1 MRNMTPVRPTM
12 DTQEKGTM
20 NMKNKR
26 SKLRPAR
33 GAAVWTVALSVPLL
47 AACDI
52 QAILEVDIPGRVEEG
67 ALDNPKLASTLVTGV
82 VSDVECS
89 WNQFT
94 AGMAHHSDE
103 YIPTSGNLD
112 LIRWGERR
120 IENVDVQFS
129 QGLCG
134 GGTYP
139 TYTPLQ
145 TARFQGED
153 VLARLGGET
162 FSGLDGLADLQAVTR
177 TWGTFPL
184 IALGEAF
191 CEMTIPT
198 VEGEPG
204 PLMTKQEVLTVAENK
219 FSEAISM
226 AQAAGNT
233 AMVNTALVGRARVRI
248 GLENYSGAM
257 ADAAQVP
264 AGFETIVTRDA
275 SESRR
280 WNYYY
285 DRPNA
290 LTGFRQHGSVSDHY
304 RHLTIDAEGRPTQDD
319 GVPDMRVH
327 AVTNGEPGSDF
338 VPENWFHDKYNSRA
352 DPLPLVTYKE
362 ARMYMAEA
370 AARTG
375 DIAMATEL
383 INERRMAAGLP
394 AMTAPASQSEMV
406 ELVIEERR
414 RELFVEGA
422 HRFNDM
428 IRFRGTQF
436 EIPFLGEPG
445 SIHPNGISQKGDVYG
460 TTTCLPLPLVEK
472 NGNPNIP

>member
-1 MRNMTPVRPTM
+1 MNRMTPTTAMKEKRTM
-12 DTQEKGTM
+12 EIQQKQL
-20 NMKNKR
+20 KR
-26 SKLRPAR
+26 LAGRA
-33 GAAVWTVALSVPLL
+33 GALWTLALSLPLL
-47 AACDI
+47 TACDL
-52 QAILEVDIPGRVEEG
+52 QEILEVDIPGRVEEG
-67 ALDNPKLASTLVTGV
+67 ALENPKLASTLVTGV
-82 VSDVECS
+82 VSDAECS

-94 AGMAHHSDE
+94 AGMSHHSDE

-153 VLARLGGET
+153 VLSRLDGEA
-162 FSGLDGLADLQAVTR
+162 FAGVDGLANLRAITR

-204 PLMTKQEVLTVAENK
+204 PLMTKQEVLAVAETK
-219 FSEAISM
+219 FTEAISL
-226 AQAAGNT
+226 AQGAGNT
-233 AMVNTALVGRARVRI
+233 AMANTALVGRARVRI
-248 GLENYSGAM
+248 GLENFPGAM
-257 ADAAQVP
+257 ADASQVP
-264 AGFETIVTRDA
+264 AGFETLVTRDA

-280 WNYYY
+280 WNYYFE
-285 DRPNA
+285 RLNA

-304 RHLTIDAEGRPTQDD
+304 RHLTIDAEGRPSQND
-319 GVPDMRVH
+319 GVPDTRVN
-327 AVTNGEPGSDF
+327 VMTNGEPGSDF
-338 VPENWFHDKYNSRA
+338 VTENWFHDKYNSRG

-375 DIAMATEL
+375 DIAMATEI

-394 AMTAPASQSEMV
+394 TMTAPASQSEML

-428 IRFRGTQF
+428 IRFRGTQY

>member
-1 MRNMTPVRPTM
+1 MNRLTPTTAMKEKRTM
-12 DTQEKGTM
+12 QIQKKQLKQLGG
-20 NMKNKR
+20 R
-26 SKLRPAR
+26 A
-33 GAAVWTVALSVPLL
+33 GALWTLALSLPLL
-47 AACDI
+47 AACDL
-52 QAILEVDIPGRVEEG
+52 QEILEVEIPGRVEEG
-67 ALDNPKLASTLVTGV
+67 ALENPKLAPTLVTGV
-82 VSDVECS
+82 VSDAECS

-153 VLARLGGET
+153 VLSRLDGEA
-162 FSGLDGLADLQAVTR
+162 FAGVDGLADLKAIAR

-204 PLMTKQEVLTVAENK
+204 PLMTKQEVLAVAETK

-226 AQAAGNT
+226 AQGSGNS
-233 AMVNTALVGRARVRI
+233 AMANTALVGRARVRI
-248 GLENYSGAM
+248 GLENFPGAM

-264 AGFETIVTRDA
+264 AGFETLVSRDA

-280 WNYYY
+280 WNYYFE
-285 DRPNA
+285 RLNA

-304 RHLTIDAEGRPTQDD
+304 RHLTIDADGRPSQND
-319 GVPDMRVH
+319 GVPDTRVN
-327 AVTNGEPGSDF
+327 VMTNGEPGSDF
-338 VPENWFHDKYNSRA
+338 VTENWFHDKYNSRA

-375 DIAMATEL
+375 DIAMATE
-383 INERRMAAGLP
+383 IVNERRMAADLP
-394 AMTAPASQSEMV
+394 TMTAPATANEML

>member
-1 MRNMTPVRPTM
+1 MNRMTPTTAMKEKRTM
-12 DTQEKGTM
+12 QIHEKQLKQLSG
-20 NMKNKR
+20 R
-26 SKLRPAR
+26 A
-33 GAAVWTVALSVPLL
+33 GALWTLALSLPLL
-47 AACDI
+47 TACDL
-52 QAILEVDIPGRVEEG
+52 QEILEVDIPGRVEES
-67 ALDNPKLASTLVTGV
+67 ALENPKLASTLVTGV
-82 VSDVECS
+82 VSDAECS

-153 VLARLGGET
+153 VLSRLDAEAFAGV
-162 FSGLDGLADLQAVTR
+162 DGLANLRAVTR

-204 PLMTKQEVLTVAENK
+204 PLMTKQEVLAVAETK
-219 FSEAISM
+219 FSEAISL
-226 AQAAGNT
+226 AQGAGNT
-233 AMVNTALVGRARVRI
+233 AMANTALVGRARVRI
-248 GLENYSGAM
+248 GLENFPGAM

-264 AGFETIVTRDA
+264 AGFETLVTRDA

-280 WNYYY
+280 WNYYFE
-285 DRPNA
+285 RLNA

-304 RHLTIDAEGRPTQDD
+304 RHLTIDAEGRPTQHD
-319 GVPDMRVH
+319 GVPDTRVN
-327 AVTNGEPGSDF
+327 VMTNGEPGSDF
-338 VPENWFHDKYNSRA
+338 VTENWFHDKYSSRA

-375 DIAMATEL
+375 DIAMATEI
-383 INERRMAAGLP
+383 INERRMVADLP
-394 AMTAPASQSEMV
+394 TMTAPASQSEML

-428 IRFRGTQF
+428 IRFRGTQY

>member
-1 MRNMTPVRPTM
+1 MQNMTQMTPTM
-12 DTQEKGTM
+12 AAKEKRTM
-20 NMKNKR
+20 YTEKNR
-26 SKLRPAR
+26 PKLRSAR
-33 GAAVWTVALSVPLL
+33 SGAVWTLALSLPLL
-47 AACDI
+47 AGCDI
-52 QAILEVDIPGRVEEG
+52 QAILEVDIPGRVEES
-67 ALDNPKLASTLVTGV
+67 ALENPKLASTLVTGV
-82 VSDVECS
+82 ISDAECS

-153 VLARLGGET
+153 VLTRLDGEA
-162 FSGLDGLADLQAVTR
+162 FAGVDGLAGLRAVAR
-177 TWGTFPL
+177 TWGSFPL

-204 PLMTKQEVLTVAENK
+204 PLMTKQEVLAVAETK
-219 FSEAISM
+219 FTEAISL
-226 AQAAGNT
+226 AQGSGNT
-233 AMVNTALVGRARVRI
+233 AMAHTALVGRARVRI
-248 GLENYSGAM
+248 GLENFPGAM

-264 AGFETIVTRDA
+264 AGFETLVSRDA

-280 WNYYY
+280 WNYYFE
-285 DRPNA
+285 RLNA
-290 LTGFRQHGSVSDHY
+290 LTGFRQHGSLSDHY
-304 RHLTIDAEGRPTQDD
+304 RHLTIDAEGRPTQND
-319 GVPDMRVH
+319 GVPDTRVN
-327 AVTNGEPGSDF
+327 AMTNGEPGSDF
-338 VPENWFHDKYNSRA
+338 VTENWFHDKYNSRA

-383 INERRMAAGLP
+383 INERRMAADLP
-394 AMTAPASQSEMV
+394 TMTAPATTNEMI

>member
-1 MRNMTPVRPTM
+1 MKRMTPTTAMKEKRTM
-12 DTQEKGTM
+12 QIQQKQL
-20 NMKNKR
+20 KR
-26 SKLRPAR
+26 LSGRA
-33 GAAVWTVALSVPLL
+33 GALWTLALSLPLL
-47 AACDI
+47 TACDL
-52 QAILEVDIPGRVEEG
+52 QEILEVDIPGRVEES
-67 ALDNPKLASTLVTGV
+67 ALENPKLASTLVTGV
-82 VSDVECS
+82 VSDAECS

-153 VLARLGGET
+153 VLSRLDGEA
-162 FSGLDGLADLQAVTR
+162 FAGVDGLANLRAITR

-191 CEMTIPT
+191 CEMTIPS

-204 PLMTKQEVLTVAENK
+204 PLMTKQEVLAVAETK
-219 FSEAISM
+219 FSEAISL
-226 AQAAGNT
+226 AQGAGNT
-233 AMVNTALVGRARVRI
+233 AMANTALVGRARVRI
-248 GLENYSGAM
+248 GLENFPGAM

-264 AGFETIVTRDA
+264 AGFETLVTRDA

-280 WNYYY
+280 WNYYFE
-285 DRPNA
+285 RLNA

-304 RHLTIDAEGRPTQDD
+304 RHLTIDAEGRPSQND
-319 GVPDMRVH
+319 GVPDTRVN
-327 AVTNGEPGSDF
+327 VMTNGEPGSDF
-338 VPENWFHDKYNSRA
+338 VTENWFHDKYNSRA

-375 DIAMATEL
+375 DIAMATEI
-383 INERRMAAGLP
+383 INERRMAANLP
-394 AMTAPASQSEMV
+394 TMTAPASQGEML

-428 IRFRGTQF
+428 IRFRGTQY

>member
-1 MRNMTPVRPTM
+1 MRNMTQMTPTM
-12 DTQEKGTM
+12 ATREKRTM
-20 NMKNKR
+20 DMQQNRLKV
-26 SKLRPAR
+26 
-33 GAAVWTVALSVPLL
+33 GAAGSGVAWTLALSLPLL
-47 AACDI
+47 AACDLE
-52 QAILEVDIPGRVEEG
+52 AILEVDIPGRVEES
-67 ALDNPKLASTLVTGV
+67 ALENPKLASTLVTGV
-82 VSDVECS
+82 ISDVECS

-153 VLARLGGET
+153 VLSRLDGEA
-162 FSGLDGLADLQAVTR
+162 FAGVDGLADLRAVTR

-204 PLMTKQEVLTVAENK
+204 PLMTKQEVLTVAETK
-219 FSEAISM
+219 FTEAIGM
-226 AQAAGNT
+226 AQGSGNT
-233 AMVNTALVGRARVRI
+233 AMANTALVGRARVRI
-248 GLENYSGAM
+248 GLENFPAAM

-264 AGFETIVTRDA
+264 AGFETLVTRDA

-280 WNYYY
+280 WNYYFE
-285 DRPNA
+285 RLNA
-290 LTGFRQHGSVSDHY
+290 LTGFRQHGSVSDHF
-304 RHLTIDAEGRPTQDD
+304 RNLTIDAEGRPTQND
-319 GVPDMRVH
+319 GVPDTRVN
-327 AVTNGEPGSDF
+327 VMTNGEPGSDF
-338 VPENWFHDKYNSRA
+338 VTENWFHDKYNSRA

-394 AMTAPASQSEMV
+394 TMTAPATTNEMID
-406 ELVIEERR
+406 LVIEERR

>member
-1 MRNMTPVRPTM
+1 MHMEKKRLKPWPVR
-12 DTQEKGTM
+12 
-20 NMKNKR
+20 
-26 SKLRPAR
+26 S
-33 GAAVWTVALSVPLL
+33 AAAWAVPLSLPLL

-52 QAILEVDIPGRVEEG
+52 QEILEVEIPGRVEEG

-82 VSDVECS
+82 VSDAECS

-120 IENVDVQFS
+120 IEDVDVQFS

-153 VLARLGGET
+153 VLSRLDGET
-162 FSGLDGLADLQAVTR
+162 FAGVERLAELKAVTR

-191 CEMTIPT
+191 CEMTIPA

-204 PLMTKQEVLTVAENK
+204 PLMTKQEVLAVAEAK
-219 FSEAISM
+219 FTEAIGM
-226 AQAAGNT
+226 AQSSGNT
-233 AMVNTALVGRARVRI
+233 EMANTALVGRARVRV
-248 GLENYSGAM
+248 GLENFPGAM
-257 ADAAQVP
+257 SDAAQVP
-264 AGFETIVTRDA
+264 AGFKTLVTRDA

-280 WNYYY
+280 WNYYFE
-285 DRPNA
+285 RLNA

-304 RHLTIDAEGRPTQDD
+304 RHLTIDAQGRPTQND
-319 GVPDMRVH
+319 GVPDTRVN
-327 AVTNGEPGSDF
+327 VMTTGEPGSDF
-338 VPENWFHDKYNSRA
+338 VTTNWFHDKYNSRA

-383 INERRMAAGLP
+383 INERRTAAGLP
-394 AMTAPASQSEMV
+394 TMTAPASTNEMI

>member
-1 MRNMTPVRPTM
+1 MNRMTPTTAMKEKRTM
-12 DTQEKGTM
+12 QIQQKQL
-20 NMKNKR
+20 KR
-26 SKLRPAR
+26 LSGRA
-33 GAAVWTVALSVPLL
+33 GALWTLALSLPLL
-47 AACDI
+47 TACDL
-52 QAILEVDIPGRVEEG
+52 QEILEVDIPGRVEES
-67 ALDNPKLASTLVTGV
+67 ALENPKLASTLVTGV
-82 VSDVECS
+82 VSDAECS

-153 VLARLGGET
+153 VLSRLDGEA
-162 FSGLDGLADLQAVTR
+162 FAGVDGLANLRAITR

-204 PLMTKQEVLTVAENK
+204 PLMTKQEVLAVAETK
-219 FSEAISM
+219 FSEAISL
-226 AQAAGNT
+226 AQGAGNT
-233 AMVNTALVGRARVRI
+233 AMANTALVGRARVRI
-248 GLENYSGAM
+248 GLENFPGAM

-264 AGFETIVTRDA
+264 AGFETLVTRDA

-280 WNYYY
+280 WNYYFE
-285 DRPNA
+285 RLNA

-304 RHLTIDAEGRPTQDD
+304 RHLTIDAEGRPSQND
-319 GVPDMRVH
+319 GVPDTRVN
-327 AVTNGEPGSDF
+327 VMTNGEPGSDF
-338 VPENWFHDKYNSRA
+338 VTENWFHDKYNSRA

-375 DIAMATEL
+375 DIAMATEI
-383 INERRMAAGLP
+383 INERRMAANLP
-394 AMTAPASQSEMV
+394 TMTAPASQGEML

-428 IRFRGTQF
+428 IRFRGTQY

>member
-1 MRNMTPVRPTM
+1 MKRMTPTTAMKEKRTM
-12 DTQEKGTM
+12 QIQQKQL
-20 NMKNKR
+20 KR
-26 SKLRPAR
+26 LSGRA
-33 GAAVWTVALSVPLL
+33 GALWTLALSLPLL
-47 AACDI
+47 TACDL
-52 QAILEVDIPGRVEEG
+52 QEILEVDIPGRVEES
-67 ALDNPKLASTLVTGV
+67 ALENPKLASTLVTGV
-82 VSDVECS
+82 VSDAECS

-153 VLARLGGET
+153 VLSRLDGEA
-162 FSGLDGLADLQAVTR
+162 FAGVDGLANLRAITR

-204 PLMTKQEVLTVAENK
+204 PLMTKQEVLAVAETK
-219 FSEAISM
+219 FSEAISL
-226 AQAAGNT
+226 AQGAGNT
-233 AMVNTALVGRARVRI
+233 AMANTALVGRARVRI
-248 GLENYSGAM
+248 GLENFPGAM

-264 AGFETIVTRDA
+264 SGFEILVTRDA

-280 WNYYY
+280 WNYYFE
-285 DRPNA
+285 RLNA

-304 RHLTIDAEGRPTQDD
+304 RHLTIDAEGRPSQND
-319 GVPDMRVH
+319 GVPDTRVN
-327 AVTNGEPGSDF
+327 VMTNGEPGSDF
-338 VPENWFHDKYNSRA
+338 VTENWFHDKYNSRA

-375 DIAMATEL
+375 DIAMATEI
-383 INERRMAAGLP
+383 INERRMAADLP
-394 AMTAPASQSEMV
+394 AMTAPASQGEML